1 MTVRDEIPLGLQAAG
16 PVKIPSFFLR
26 TVLSDMHHIEI
37 ISRLEGEH
45 VEELAELIAAA
56 TKADGHDPIGE
67 HKFLHLRMGADLAVG
82 FLAYEGKRLVG
93 YAHTLTFQAGGER
106 RVSCEI
112 VVHPDG
118 RRSGIGGALLT
129 FVIRHAEAQKASRL
143 DLWAY
148 NDSTAS
154 RVMTRAFHLQPTRK
168 LLHMHRHPGPPPV
181 VETPPGVRIRPFLPG
196 EDDKR
201 WLALNN
207 RIFAGHPENGSWTL
221 DDLHARMAQPW
232 FRAEDL
238 LMLEVEGELAGFC
251 WVKVQERG
259 DEGRIG
265 EIYII
270 GTAPEY
276 HGRGLGRYLL
286 GEALRHLSNRDVNAC
301 AVYVESTNER
311 AVALYWS
318 FEFHHHH
325 VDVLYSLPLPA
336 QSREAKAAPAVHQHD

>member
-1 MTVRDEIPLGLQAAG
+1 MTVRNETPLGLQTAG
-16 PVKIPSFFLR
+16 PVKVPSFFLR

-56 TKADGHDPIGE
+56 TEADGHDPIGE
-67 HKFLHLRMGADLAVG
+67 HKFLHLRRGDDLAVG
-82 FLAYEGKRLVG
+82 FLAYEEERLVG
-93 YAHTLTFQAGGER
+93 YAHTLTFRRGDEG

-112 VVHPDG
+112 VVHPDC

-129 FVIRHAEAQKASRL
+129 FVIRHAEAHKAVRL

-148 NDSTAS
+148 NDSPAS
-154 RVMTRAFHLQPTRK
+154 RVMTKAYHLQPTRK

-181 VETPPGVRIRPFLPG
+181 VETPPEVRIRPFRPG
-196 EDDKR
+196 EDDER

-207 RIFAGHPENGSWTL
+207 RIFAEHPENGSWTL

-232 FRAEDL
+232 FRAEDV
-238 LMLEVEGELAGFC
+238 LMLEVDGELAGFC

-301 AVYVESTNER
+301 AVYVEQTNER

-318 FEFHHHH
+318 YEFHHHH
-325 VDVLYSLPLPA
+325 VDVLYSLSLPA
-336 QSREAKAAPAVHQHD
+336 EAHEATAPATVHQHD

>member
-1 MTVRDEIPLGLQAAG
+1 MTLRNESPSASQAAG
-16 PVKIPSFFLR
+16 PVKIPSFLER

-37 ISRLEGEH
+37 ITRLEGEH

-56 TKADGHDPIGE
+56 TEADGHDPIGE
-67 HKFLHLRMGADLAVG
+67 HKFLHLRRGDDLAVG

-93 YAHTLTFQAGGER
+93 YAHTLTFRAGDKR

-112 VVHPDG
+112 VVHPDC

-129 FVIRHAEAQKASRL
+129 FVIRHAEAQKAVRM

-148 NDSTAS
+148 NDSPAS
-154 RVMTRAFHLQPTRK
+154 RVMTKAFHLEPTRK

-181 VETPPGVRIRPFLPG
+181 VETPPDVRIRPFRPG
-196 EDDKR
+196 EDDER

-207 RIFAGHPENGSWTL
+207 RIFAEHPENGSWTP

-232 FRAEDL
+232 FHPDDV

-270 GTAPEY
+270 GTAPAY
-276 HGRGLGRYLL
+276 PGRGLGRYLL
-286 GEALRHLSNRDVNAC
+286 GEALRHLSNRHVNAC

-336 QSREAKAAPAVHQHD
+336 EVREVKVAAAQHQHD

>member
-1 MTVRDEIPLGLQAAG
+1 MTVRNEG
-16 PVKIPSFFLR
+16 PAPSRDWQRVTVPAFFLR
-26 TVLSDMHHIEI
+26 DSIADMHHIEI

-45 VEELAELIAAA
+45 IDELAELIAAA
-56 TKADGHDPIGE
+56 TEADGHDPIGE
-67 HKFLHLRMGADLAVG
+67 HKFLHLRRGNDLAIG
-82 FLAYEGKRLVG
+82 FLAYEGKHLVG
-93 YAHTLTFQAGGER
+93 YAHTLTFEAGEER
-106 RVSCEI
+106 RVSCEL
-112 VVHPDG
+112 VVHPEH
-118 RRSGIGGALLT
+118 RLSGIGGALMT
-129 FVIRHAEAQKASRL
+129 FVIRHAEAQEAARL

-148 NDSTAS
+148 NDSAAS
-154 RVMTRAFHLQPTRK
+154 RGMMTAFHLQPTRK

-181 VETPPGVRIRPFLPG
+181 VGTPPGVTIRSFRPG
-196 EDDKR
+196 EDEER

-207 RIFAGHPENGSWTL
+207 RIFAEHPENGSWTL
-221 DDLHARMAQPW
+221 DDLYARMAQPW
-232 FRAEDL
+232 FHPDDV

-259 DEGRIG
+259 SEGRIG

-270 GTAPEY
+270 GTAPEV

-286 GEALRHLSNRDVNAC
+286 GEALRHLSNRDVNAG

-336 QSREAKAAPAVHQHD
+336 DSLDRSPAAAAHSHD